1 MRVRLRRASRCSV
14 RPTYFV
20 QAICCNPSRTS
31 FLTGLPDS
39 QAAPFRNGDW
49 LIRAKIEQQKAGPDK
64 TTVE

>member
-1 MRVRLRRASRCSV
+1 
-14 RPTYFV
+14 V